1 MLFNFVEYFIYHFM
15 KLFFTKI
22 FFCCC
27 FITICKISI
36 AQTKFYASASPTKA
50 GIDEYITYTLAIDNA
65 TSVEQVNHPEFTDFI
80 TVSGPNQFSSQTN
93 RNGVVTQSVSFSYI
107 LQPKKSGNFQIA
119 ASTAIIE
126 GKTYKSN
133 TVNISVSNKKSS
145 NKNPSSVNQSP
156 FAAFDLFDEPKPQK
170 KFEDYILRNGETV
183 QENVS
188 RNMQLRLETNKTS
201 CYVGEPILAT
211 YKLFTRLQSE
221 SNISKNPSFNGFSV
235 VDMLQQI
242 DQNPYNHE
250 SLNGR
255 EYNVYVIRKA
265 QLYPLQSGAIELE
278 PATLDN
284 KITFVKNENG
294 SNNMFEENVSLTSK
308 PVTIQVK
315 PLPEAGKPENFKE
328 AVGNFTI
335 EATVEKDHF
344 STDETGK
351 LLISIS
357 GKGNMQLLTAPDID
371 FPKNFEVYET
381 KITDN
386 INNATIPISGS
397 KTFEIPFTVADTGAH
412 TIPAIK
418 LSFFDPVT
426 GTYKLVSTI
435 SILLNISKGTGI
447 IINTNALPIKKE
459 KPVSLLNKIFAS
471 RWLVILL
478 LAALIIIAFVFWL
491 RKDKKKEEKIVINK
505 IKEEAKT
512 NIPFYESPNTN
523 FLEKTENCLH
533 RNDCVDFY
541 SLLSTELK
549 YFLSKRFSIDKE
561 NINSKTLLTIMDSK
575 NIDNSIS
582 VQTQQLFEEIEW
594 QLYTP
599 FERSEKLH
607 DMYARAQTLI
617 QMLSKP
623 V

>member
-1 MLFNFVEYFIYHFM
+1 M

-27 FITICKISI
+27 LIFVCKISV
-36 AQTKFYASASPTKA
+36 AQTKFYATASPAKA
-50 GIDEYITYTLAIDNA
+50 AIDEYITYTLTVDNG
-65 TSVEQVNHPEFTDFI
+65 TNVEQVNHPEFSDFV

-93 RNGVVTQSVSFSYI
+93 RNGVVTQSISLSYI

-133 TVNISVSNKKSS
+133 AVNISVSTKKSS
-145 NKNPSSVNQSP
+145 NKNPSTTNQSP

-170 KFEDYILRNGETV
+170 RFEDYILRNGENV

-188 RNMQLRLETNKTS
+188 RNMQLRLQTDKTS

-221 SNISKNPSFNGFSV
+221 SNVSKNPSFNGFSV
-235 VDMLQQI
+235 VDMLPQI

-265 QLYPLQSGAIELE
+265 QLYPLQAGAIELE

-294 SNNMFEENVSLTSK
+294 NNTMFEENVSLTSK
-308 PVTIQVK
+308 PLTIQVK

-328 AVGNFTI
+328 AVGNFSI
-335 EATVEKDHF
+335 DASVEKNNF

-351 LLISIS
+351 LLVTIS
-357 GKGNMQLLTAPDID
+357 GKGNMQLLTIPEINW
-371 FPKNFEVYET
+371 PTNFEVYET
-381 KITDN
+381 KVIDN
-386 INNATIPISGS
+386 INNTTIPISGS
-397 KTFEIPFTVADTGAH
+397 KTFEIPFTVADTGTH
-412 TIPAIK
+412 SIPAIK
-418 LSFFDPVT
+418 LSFFDPSN
-426 GTYKLVSTI
+426 GSYKIVSTK
-435 SILLNISKGTGI
+435 SILLNISKGIG
-447 IINTNALPIKKE
+447 NARSSIVLPIKNIKS
-459 KPVSLLNKIFAS
+459 VSLLNKIFAS

-478 LAALIIIAFVFWL
+478 LIGIIIIAFIFWL
-491 RKDKKKEEKIVINK
+491 TKEKKKEEKIVSEEIKQEEPK
-505 IKEEAKT
+505 IDT
-512 NIPFYESPNTN
+512 PVYLSPNIN
-523 FLEKTENCLH
+523 YLEKTENCLMKD
-533 RNDCVDFY
+533 DCVDFY
-541 SLLSTELK
+541 SLLSKELK
-549 YFLSKRFSIDKE
+549 QFLSKKFSIDKE
-561 NINSKTLLTIMDSK
+561 NINSKTLLTIMDNK
-575 NIDNSIS
+575 NIDNTIS

-599 FERSEKLH
+599 FERSEKLQN
-607 DMYARAQTLI
+607 MYLRAQTLI
-617 QMLSKP
+617 QILSKP
-623 V
+623 